1 MPLVRFTLRK
11 GNSPEFLASVGQA
24 VQAALV
30 AQAKIPADDHFQIFH
45 EVDRDNLVVDCCFAG
60 LPPSEPVERSE
71 GVIIIE
77 ITLNEGRSDEVKSA
91 LYADIAARLG
101 ALGVRPDDVFI
112 NLIEVKK
119 QNWSM
124 AGGLMTYPA

>member
-11 GNSPEFLASVGQA
+11 GNAPEFLVSVGQA

-30 AQAKIPADDHFQIFH
+30 AQAKVPPDDHFQVFD
-45 EVDRDNLVVDCCFAG
+45 EVERANLVVDCCFAG
-60 LPPSEPVERSE
+60 LPPSKPVERSE
-71 GVIIIE
+71 GVIVIE
-77 ITLNEGRSDEVKSA
+77 ITLNEGRSDEVKAA

-112 NLIEVKK
+112 NLVEVKK